1 MNPELWRKGRAM
13 FAEREVER
21 AQIEALDL
29 TRAKDETLIKLRKI
43 NRRLEAARE
52 RLGYVTRNAQDQRGG
67 E

>member
-1 MNPELWRKGRAM
+1 MNPELWGKGRVM

-52 RLGYVTRNAQDQRGG
+52 RLSHVTKSAQARRV
-67 E
+67 